1 MTSIGSFNVASV
13 AGVAAAG
20 SGAPVT
26 PATLARSA
34 VLGTVDRVLALIVR
48 EGGFGREDAGDM
60 WSQIA
65 TVASGAAHAYAE
77 PAAGK
82 GADVYGLDAFA
93 GELAGAA
100 GDASPSGHGQMLR
113 AVQAFMRPVALQ
125 LHLGKRDTAARA
137 FEPIA
142 FAVLDAMKIATGSG
156 SGSGASAGDVARG
169 VEQTLAAAAKS
180 LEARIV

>member
-13 AGVAAAG
+13 AGVAAVG

-26 PATLARSA
+26 PASLARSA

-48 EGGFGREDAGDM
+48 EGGFWREDAGDI

-77 PAAGK
+77 PPAGK

-100 GDASPSGHGQMLR
+100 GDASPAGHGAMLR
-113 AVQAFMRPVALQ
+113 AVQEFMRPVALQ
-125 LHLGKRDTAARA
+125 LILCKRDTAARA
-137 FEPIA
+137 LEPVA
-142 FAVLDAMKIATGSG
+142 FAVLDAMKVAPASG
-156 SGSGASAGDVARG
+156 DPARAVAD
-169 VEQTLAAAAKS
+169 TLAAAAAS
-180 LEARIV
+180 LGARIV